1 MYPILFKIGKFSVCS
16 YSFFIAIGLISGI
29 LLARKEAKRAGE
41 DPEKIMDLC
50 FYLLIAA
57 LVGSRLFYVAANPGV
72 FFQDPLEILRIQNGG
87 LVFYGGFIAALI
99 IGLIYMKGA
108 EMPLWKTADIMAPPI
123 AIGQFLGMLGCF
135 FAGCCYGRPCDFP
148 WAVTFTHP
156 ESLASTG
163 IPLHPVQLYFSLN
176 YLIIYGAL
184 LFVRRYKKF
193 DGQLFWI
200 FVLLYGVTFTII
212 ETFRGDIQSFSISGA
227 LSVSQ
232 TVGAALAM
240 IAALM
245 IMLLRRSPEKKI
257 RNN

>member
-1 MYPILFKIGKFSVCS
+1 MYPILFKIGKLSVCS
-16 YSFFIAIGLISGI
+16 YSFFIAIGLITGI
-29 LLARKEAKRAGE
+29 LLARKEAKRTGE

-57 LVGSRLFYVAANPGV
+57 IVGSRLFYIAANLGI
-72 FFQDPLEILRIQNGG
+72 FFQDPLEIIMIQNGG
-87 LVFYGGFIAALI
+87 LVFYGGFITALI
-99 IGLIYMKGA
+99 TGLIYMKGA
-108 EMPLWKTADIMAPPI
+108 EMPLWKTADIMAPSV

-135 FAGCCYGRPCDFP
+135 LAGSVYGRTFDFP
-148 WAVTFTHP
+148 WAVTFTDP
-156 ESLASTG
+156 ESLAPTG
-163 IPLHPVQLYFSLN
+163 ISLHPVQLYFSLN
-176 YLIIYGAL
+176 YLIIYGVL

-200 FVLLYGVTFTII
+200 YVLLYGVTFAII
-212 ETFRGDIQSFSISGA
+212 ETFRGDIQSYSTSGA
-227 LSVSQ
+227 FSVSQ

-240 IAALM
+240 IAAVM